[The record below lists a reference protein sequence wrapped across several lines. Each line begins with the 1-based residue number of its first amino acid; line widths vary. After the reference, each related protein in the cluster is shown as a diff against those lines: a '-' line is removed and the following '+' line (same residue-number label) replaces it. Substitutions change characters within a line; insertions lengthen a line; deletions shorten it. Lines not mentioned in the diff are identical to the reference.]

1 MFYDSS
7 IRTKGLNQESLDYLM
22 YNDKL
27 NEVSNHHQMR
37 ETKTNIT
44 SQLSQS
50 LVPTIVGTIDV
61 DTFPIRKIYQV
72 TVNVNSINFV
82 K

>member
-1 MFYDSS
+1 
-7 IRTKGLNQESLDYLM
+7 M

-82 K
+82 KWQQETDKNNNIPNILHE